1 MQADDV
7 INIALE
13 RFESSI
19 EEKSRREN
27 LNIDPSTEREI
38 EKIVKDAL
46 HSKREEIK
54 VTVQSQPVD
63 VDQINR
69 ATEELVNSTIDQAKK
84 ERRSNITSG
93 DAILAFMDL
102 GIKGCIFPFCKS

>member
-13 RFESSI
+13 RFGSSI
-19 EEKSRREN
+19 AEKSRTEN

-46 HSKREEIK
+46 HSKREEI
-54 VTVQSQPVD
+54 
-63 VDQINR
+63 R
-69 ATEELVNSTIDQAKK
+69 AGK
-84 ERRSNITSG
+84 
-93 DAILAFMDL
+93 
-102 GIKGCIFPFCKS
+102 